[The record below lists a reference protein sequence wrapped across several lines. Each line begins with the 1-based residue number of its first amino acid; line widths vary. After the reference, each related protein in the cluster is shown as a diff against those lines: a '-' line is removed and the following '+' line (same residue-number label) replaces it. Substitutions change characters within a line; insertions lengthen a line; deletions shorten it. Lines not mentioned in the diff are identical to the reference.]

1 MREVDYTRLAVTL
14 RARALQ
20 WPPYYYAATIVFA
33 LLDWLAGTNLR
44 AVGFADSPTL
54 RTTYYAACLGCGL
67 FAHLWPALAGPV
79 TLAESAI
86 NVTSLILS
94 VLTPIYTFDLETP
107 NAALA
112 SYPEIVAN
120 FLISGSAATVAFYQS
135 LYRLQRR
142 ARME

>member
-1 MREVDYTRLAVTL
+1 M
-14 RARALQ
+14 RALE

-33 LLDWLAGTNLR
+33 LLDWLFGTNLR
-44 AVGFADSPTL
+44 AAGFADSPAL
-54 RTTYYAACLGCGL
+54 RTSYYAACLGCGL
-67 FAHLWPALAGPV
+67 LAHLWPALAGPV

-94 VLTPIYTFDLETP
+94 VLTPLYTFDIDVPDTR
-107 NAALA
+107 LA

-135 LYRLQRR
+135 LHGMRTRR
-142 ARME
+142 GIE